1 MILKSF
7 EILLTFRSLARC
19 GTLTRKAT
27 NKNISFDSVF
37 YAPFSL
43 TNTPTRDSADLTV
56 AAFNPLNFII
66 KIMNIKLKD
75 YIEQSLFDTWGLT
88 LNDIKGRDNP
98 HSYIRG
104 CISYYLIKK
113 GVHIT
118 EIAELFGISY
128 GTVYQ
133 YRDRVEQ
140 EKRQT
145 KINASIFV

>member
-1 MILKSF
+1 
-7 EILLTFRSLARC
+7 
-19 GTLTRKAT
+19 
-27 NKNISFDSVF
+27 VF